1 MTTKLLRAVFAAV
14 MLLTAIASRA
24 QNSTGPG
31 NPANSGSL
39 TLASPINTGD
49 TTSREE
55 QLPPLIHSHAHN
67 DYEHEHPLFDALDH
81 GFASVEAD
89 IHLVDGQLLVAHD
102 LDQVKTNLTL
112 QSLYLDPLRARARKF
127 GGRIYPNGDPTF
139 FLLIDTKSEA
149 NATYAALSKVL
160 QDYPELITKFEGG
173 VMTPKAVTV
182 VVSGNRPLEL
192 LPTQPVRLAG
202 LDGRLTDLDQPNPNG
217 AFLWMSDVWG
227 KNFKW
232 RGKGPIPADEKA
244 RLLDIV
250 AKAHERHMKVRF
262 WNAPQSVS
270 FWREL
275 RSDGVDLLNADD
287 LAGLEKFL
295 RQEAAAP
302 DAAAAAK

>member
-149 NATYAALSKVL
+149 NATYAALSKV
-160 QDYPELITKFEGG
+160 
-173 VMTPKAVTV
+173 
-182 VVSGNRPLEL
+182 
-192 LPTQPVRLAG
+192 PVRLAG